1 LAKRLLDSGVTGG
14 SKQVRARQGGAGTT
28 MLGGSSAVQQVP
40 PESVSVFTARL
51 VPQNT
56 GPTNVFN
63 INNQYPQAEPTSTT
77 INRSLAYAATISGV

>member
-1 LAKRLLDSGVTGG
+1 MAMPGG
-14 SKQVRARQGGAGTT
+14 
-28 MLGGSSAVQQVP
+28 
-40 PESVSVFTARL
+40 
-51 VPQNT
+51 